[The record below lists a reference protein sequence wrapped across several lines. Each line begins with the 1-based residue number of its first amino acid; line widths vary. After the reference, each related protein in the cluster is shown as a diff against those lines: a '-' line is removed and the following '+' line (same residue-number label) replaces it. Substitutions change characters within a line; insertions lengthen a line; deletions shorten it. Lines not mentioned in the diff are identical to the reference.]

1 MVAQQLKGQR
11 LRAQVKLV
19 RVLYPRQHEPG
30 EFAIAVLEVLE
41 VLEGEIPDE
50 FRETTEHFSY
60 GGVNKNVE
68 ITVKGNMPAMRPDLE
83 YIFQGILD
91 IDKRYGPG
99 YNVEQL
105 RLDYNMDTEE
115 DQKKFFLAFLTEK
128 QVEALMAPGNN
139 PLKWLEDHDVE
150 QLKTIK
156 GIGDVVAERMINRYE
171 ESKDYGRAFV
181 ELDGLGLTNAAV
193 EKLVKRYGSV
203 DTMVDKIKQNPYIL
217 IKEVRG
223 YGWEKADAIARRQGL
238 TPDCKERVIAYA
250 QYYLEKEASDN
261 GNSWIMID
269 TLLQEIAAMCYPI
282 TKENL
287 FTYVKS
293 VMGADEAFKKFADMT
308 KAERYKYQ
316 DEMPMLYY
324 ETSTR
329 RVGMFWLRL
338 MEYDISRHLERLRN
352 APKRYVFTEEQIQN
366 AIHAAEKE
374 QGFEYD
380 SDQKAAIEQI
390 IASNVSILTGLAGC
404 VDGETE
410 FLTPLGWKKIKDYIP
425 GDMVMQYNADG
436 TSTFTE
442 PIRYIKERCDKMY
455 HLYSSHGI
463 NQKLSDDHNI
473 VYKTYSGK
481 LQKEPIK
488 KYLDPSTSFSGKFI
502 TGFKAQGKGISL
514 SDDYLRLLT
523 AIIADGTLPKSNKQK
538 HQVRFHLKKE
548 RKKIRLTEMLDRMGL
563 EYATHES
570 SAPGYTDFYVTCENP
585 LKEFPDEWYNCSQH
599 QLEVLADEMV
609 YWDGNFGKTKH
620 RSYIAVHSN
629 NPKNLAFIQYVYAA
643 TGHHAKIHTC
653 DRVGQVR
660 ELNGKKYIRKTVDG
674 AVIVSNNIYHR
685 FNNGSSLHPSR
696 SMPYQEEQSSDG
708 YKYCFT
714 LQSGMWISRYNG
726 CINITGNCGKTA
738 LLNAVSKLFRNAGMR
753 LEQCALSGRASSKMS
768 EVTKLTGKT
777 IHRLLCY
784 LPDEERFLYNADNW
798 VPADVIILDETSMV
812 GGELF
817 LQLIE
822 AIPTG
827 ARFIMV
833 GDHHQLEAIGLAN
846 VFKDCLSS
854 GGYIPS
860 SVLTKIHR
868 QATKSGII
876 TESIRASNG
885 ERMLKDDFI
894 GEETRGELQDFK
906 IISSLDPALTQMNI
920 LQEYRRLLA
929 AGVESN
935 DIQVIVAQRTR
946 GSISCRVLNEAIQEI
961 VNPGVCPG
969 DIKVPYVDNGIHYT
983 VTYKRGDKVIV
994 TKNNYHAKRPNQNKK
1009 RGDVQI
1015 FNGNVGYIEEI
1026 NSEYMVVNL
1035 TEQGPVQID
1044 RAGWNDISLAYA
1056 ITCHKKQGDQ
1066 VPYAIVGLDTSSY
1079 AMFSKEWVYTAI
1091 TRASKHCTFVT
1102 TPLSINRAV
1111 KITRVK
1117 KKQTWLK
1124 AFLTQLRTAEVMD
1137 KEVE

>member
-115 DQKKFFLAFLTEK
+115 DQRKFFLAFLTEK

-352 APKRYVFTEEQIQN
+352 APKRYVFTEEQIQD

-404 VDGETE
+404 VDKETE
-410 FLTPLGWKKIKDYIP
+410 FLTPYGWKKICDYEE
-425 GDMVMQYNADG
+425 GDEVLQYNEDG
-436 TSTFTE
+436 TAVFVKPE
-442 PIRYIKERCDKMY
+442 RYIKEPCDTFY
-455 HLYSSHGI
+455 HFETKYGV
-463 NQKLSDDHNI
+463 NQTLSEDHI
-473 VYKTYSGK
+473 LTYVSEKGK
-481 LQKEPIK
+481 LCHEPLAN
-488 KYLDPSTSFSGKFI
+488 YLSREKLFYGRFI
-502 TGFKAQGKGISL
+502 TAFKASGKGIDMT
-514 SDDYLRLLT
+514 DDELRLNI
-523 AIIADGTLPKSNKQK
+523 AIIADGTLPKTNKNL
-538 HQVRFHLKKE
+538 HQVRFHLKKD
-548 RKKIRLTEMLDRMGL
+548 RKKQRLKELLDRMGI
-563 EYATHES
+563 EYATHV
-570 SAPGYTDFYVTCENP
+570 SAAEGYVDFYVTYP
-585 LKEFPDEWYNCSQH
+585 KAVKTFPKEWYNCSQE
-599 QLEVLADEMV
+599 QLQVIAEELP
-609 YWDGNFGKTKH
+609 YWDGTFTKRRH
-620 RSYIAVHSN
+620 GTAIRISSN
-629 NPKNLAFIQYVYAA
+629 VIENSDFIQYAFAA
-643 TGHHAKIHTC
+643 TNRHASILTR
-653 DRVGQVR
+653 DRTGQQYWTG
-660 ELNGKKYIRKTVDG
+660 GKLYTRKTKEMDV
-674 AVIVSNNIYHR
+674 VVSNRILYGINIDKRDDHR
-685 FNNGSSLHPSR
+685 MTTFDPVPS
-696 SMPYQEEQSSDG
+696 EDG
-708 YKYCFT
+708 FKYCFT
-714 LQSGMWISRYNG
+714 MPSGMWVMRREGKIAVSH
-726 CINITGNCGKTA
+726 NCGKTA

-876 TESIRASNG
+876 IESIRASNG

-906 IISSLDPALTQMNI
+906 IISSLDPALTQINI
-920 LQEYRRLLA
+920 LQEYRHLLA
-929 AGVESN
+929 AGIESN

>member
-60 GGVNKNVE
+60 GGVNKNIE

-105 RLDYNMDTEE
+105 RLNYSMDTEE
-115 DQKKFFLAFLTEK
+115 DQRKFFLAFLTEK

-156 GIGDVVAERMINRYE
+156 GIGDVVAERMISRYE

-352 APKRYVFTEEQIQN
+352 APKRYVFTEEQIQD

-404 VDGETE
+404 VDKETE
-410 FLTPLGWKKIKDYIP
+410 FLTPYGWKKICDYEE
-425 GDMVMQYNADG
+425 GDEVLQYNKNG
-436 TSTFTE
+436 TATFVKPE
-442 PIRYIKERCDKMY
+442 RYIKEPCDTFY
-455 HLYSSHGI
+455 HFETKHGVD
-463 NQKLSDDHNI
+463 QTLSEDHI
-473 VYKTYSGK
+473 LTYVSEEGK
-481 LQKEPIK
+481 LRHEPFAN
-488 KYLDPSTSFSGKFI
+488 YLSREKPFSGRFI
-502 TGFKAQGKGISL
+502 TAFKASGKGINMSIEE
-514 SDDYLRLLT
+514 LRLNV
-523 AIIADGTLPKSNKQK
+523 AIIAVGIIESDEAP
-538 HQVRFHLKKE
+538 HQVQFHLKKDC
-548 RKKIRLTEMLDRMGL
+548 KKQRLKQLLDDLKIKYIRQ
-563 EYATHES
+563 ES
-570 SAPGYTDFYVTCENP
+570 PVEGYTDFYMTYPNP
-585 LKEFPDEWYNCSQH
+585 VKTFPKDWYRCSQK
-599 QLEVLADEMV
+599 QLQAIAEELP
-609 YWDGNFGKTKH
+609 YWFGSLSK
-620 RSYIAVHSN
+620 RRCGGAPVRVFSN
-629 NPKNLAFIQYVYAA
+629 VSENSDFIQYAFAA
-643 TGHHAKIHTC
+643 TNRRATVRTFDRISQQYSADGEPCPKEVKETDVAIVDKILC
-653 DRVGQVR
+653 GINND
-660 ELNGKKYIRKTVDG
+660 KKDDHKMMAFNTVPSEDG
-674 AVIVSNNIYHR
+674 
-685 FNNGSSLHPSR
+685 F
-696 SMPYQEEQSSDG
+696 
-708 YKYCFT
+708 KYCFT
-714 LQSGMWISRYNG
+714 MPSGMWIMRRNG
-726 CINITGNCGKTA
+726 KIAVTHNCGKTA

-929 AGVESN
+929 AGIESN

-994 TKNNYHAKRPNQNKK
+994 TKNNYHAKRPNQSKK

-1066 VPYAIVGLDTSSY
+1066 VPYAIIGLDTSSY

-1124 AFLTQLRTAEVMD
+1124 AFLAQLRTAEVMD
-1137 KEVE
+1137 KEAE